1 VSDQIR
7 QCDAGHLSLGAG
19 NWECP
24 WCKLAEANER
34 LRLCEVPDGWE
45 AWRIKAEAEVER
57 LRDGA
62 EVARLKADM
71 SQVQHWAEGLVIETQ
86 RLQGIEAEVARLRRE
101 RDAAL
106 VHGPEDMVRALEE
119 AQAEVERLTQMMER
133 IGEDVLPDPVRY
145 ADLTPEIVRDAF
157 IQRWNALSEELG
169 EVLFERDTL
178 RAALDEIAKGEGRYN
193 RDPLT
198 HASNTIEDM
207 QALAIAALRG
217 EGEK

>member
-1 VSDQIR
+1 MSDQIR

-119 AQAEVERLTQMMER
+119 AQDEVERLTQMMER

-145 ADLTPEIVRDAF
+145 ADLTPEMVRDAF
-157 IQRWNALSEELG
+157 IQRWNE
-169 EVLFERDTL
+169 L
-178 RAALDEIAKGEGRYN
+178 RAEVERLRGLATR
-193 RDPLT
+193 
-198 HASNTIEDM
+198 
-207 QALAIAALRG
+207 LAIGLIDANRLDYPWKDGSRASKAFDEAMALRG